1 MPIAVMA
8 LASLL
13 AACGS
18 GTTGM
23 LPANPQTQSQSQAPS
38 RVTGSAVNVMG
49 THAAV
54 HAPNGSNVLV
64 GVSPATGENPTGSLG
79 RTHTDA
85 LTAPSNNPCPSGYS
99 PGGTAYSP
107 NGGAETVQ
115 CYPDSQPI
123 YNPGPPQYGGGG
135 GTPCYG
141 LSCNSQPCYTGQGG
155 PGCGSPCQPTSSCI
169 AYSGKPKQGIH
180 CDGAQFAVGD
190 PVSPGN
196 DNANNTAFFV
206 NTEAG
211 LWQNGQVV
219 GYLYQGTY
227 SANGTG
233 QSFFGIQITNNA
245 SWNFGATI
253 GINFGPIDV
262 GVGGGYGVNDV
273 SHVQWWNG
281 KLPPGVNARNCWG
294 SFPVQGT

>member
-1 MPIAVMA
+1 MKFPKLRAA
-8 LASLL
+8 LMVLLTTSAL
-13 AACGS
+13 AACAGGIS
-18 GTTGM
+18 GIPRVASTSAAARSM
-23 LPANPQTQSQSQAPS
+23 APMS
-38 RVTGSAVNVMG
+38 GC
-49 THAAV
+49 
-54 HAPNGSNVLV
+54 SNVPESV
-64 GVSPATGENPTGSLG
+64 
-79 RTHTDA
+79 
-85 LTAPSNNPCPSGYS
+85 
-99 PGGTAYSP
+99 
-107 NGGAETVQ
+107 
-115 CYPDSQPI
+115 
-123 YNPGPPQYGGGG
+123 GGGG
-135 GTPCYG
+135 ASTMASCMGQCPPGMAPVGT
-141 LSCNSQPCYTGQGG
+141 
-155 PGCGSPCQPTSSCI
+155 GCGTSGGGLGPPPGWNNCVIGCNPGNPGDPINVGPPCQPISSCI